1 MNATTAKQLLAAC
14 ATVLVGI
21 AGSAEG
27 ALPENGHDR
36 NVASTEKWQTDPAL
50 QQGML
55 SIRDIVEQNL
65 PAIRAGDFRYRQ
77 YSDLGK
83 AVEAQ
88 VAYIAS
94 NCDLEPEA
102 DAVLHDLLAELWDGV
117 DGVAGRMNVGGR
129 SKGADRIV
137 SALDHYSQHFDHPGC
152 TALESGL

>member
-1 MNATTAKQLLAAC
+1 MNAKTAKQLLAAC
-14 ATVLVGI
+14 ATVLAGI

-27 ALPENGHDR
+27 ALPANNHDR
-36 NVASTEKWQTDPAL
+36 TVAETEKWQTDPVL
-50 QQGML
+50 QRGML
-55 SIRDIVEQNL
+55 SIRDIVEHNL

-94 NCDLEPEA
+94 NCKLDSEA
-102 DAVLHDLLAELWDGV
+102 DAVLHGLLDELWDGV

-129 SKGADRIV
+129 SKGAERIV
-137 SALDHYSQHFDHPGC
+137 GALDHYSRHFEHPGW
-152 TALESGL
+152 TSLESGL